1 MKNKNKFNLNRTLNE
16 IKSLNKAI
24 KEAYVFEDDV
34 DMYDEESYIEDEPVM
49 GKNDDRINQIRT
61 IALDGIQEYAQDV
74 DSKEYDFF
82 KKIWMMC
89 DKACSEKTKE
99 KEME

>member
-1 MKNKNKFNLNRTLNE
+1 MKKNSKFNLNKTLNE
-16 IKSLNKAI
+16 IKSLNKVM
-24 KEAYVFEDDV
+24 KEAYVFDEDYDA
-34 DMYDEESYIEDEPVM
+34 YDEDSYMEEEAPM
-49 GKNDDRINQIRT
+49 SQNDDRINQIRT

-89 DKACSEKTKE
+89 DKVCSDKNKD
-99 KEME
+99 KDME